1 MPLGRRD
8 FPVWP
13 LASEA
18 KAELEILALGQEVH
32 LQVDNNAQDRYRRV
46 LAHLVRSDGLWLQG
60 AMIERGFARVYTF
73 SDNRRLANA
82 LLQKEQLARAG
93 QSGIWALSH
102 YAVRPVDPASL
113 QKDYGTFQVV

>member
-1 MPLGRRD
+1 M
-8 FPVWP
+8 
-13 LASEA
+13 
-18 KAELEILALGQEVH
+18 
-32 LQVDNNAQDRYRRV
+32 DNNAQDRYRRV